1 MVSAVG
7 DNGGKHVGE
16 LDAADLKRLCFDV
29 RNYEQLK
36 VKNDKEID
44 EQLEIFVGK
53 EAELRKDFLYT
64 EADFMKGEE

>member
-1 MVSAVG
+1 
-7 DNGGKHVGE
+7 
-16 LDAADLKRLCFDV
+16 LKRLCFDV

-64 EADFMKGEE
+64 EADFMKGE